1 MDSLETQAEIA
12 GDMVGISSSSSI
24 EEKFR
29 ALDGTTAIDNE
40 LALLKRNLSD
50 KNSNNA
56 AALPSG
62 EKKESRA
69 MESPPL
75 SAELEAEYER
85 LKRELRGRP

>member
-1 MDSLETQAEIA
+1 
-12 GDMVGISSSSSI
+12 MVGISSSSSI

-40 LALLKRNLSD
+40 LALLKRNMSD
-50 KNSNNA
+50 KNSNNAA

-69 MESPPL
+69 MQSPPL